1 MAASSAMSDGT
12 SPSLF
17 TAATLAPWLIRYL
30 QQGHP
35 HQHVTPRVL
44 GFRTMTQA
52 IKQHHKVFAFLTQVQ
67 LPNEDLISQFLD

>member
-44 GFRTMTQA
+44 GFRIMTQA